1 MSETSI
7 SAGIKGWRVLTTCYS
22 WWFCPLNAR
31 PLLKPTL
38 KRLVTLLSPNTG
50 RRGHLLPSS
59 WAPSH
64 RPRAFA
70 LRYVP
75 SPTPPPPSTH
85 PPLPPSPPSPPPPS
99 YLASQGQINY
109 SDKREHWWLLYFFL
123 LGFFVL
129 YGFLFSGGCGL
140 VGELFS
146 IAEYV

>member
-7 SAGIKGWRVLTTCYS
+7 SAGIKGWRVLTMCYS
-22 WWFCPLNAR
+22 WWFCFLNAR
-31 PLLKPTL
+31 PLLKPIL

-50 RRGHLLPSS
+50 RRCHLLPSS
-59 WAPSH
+59 RAPTH
-64 RPRAFA
+64 CPCAFA
-70 LRYVP
+70 LRCVP
-75 SPTPPPPSTH
+75 SAAHRYPPLTLHPPPPPS
-85 PPLPPSPPSPPPPS
+85 PDPPS

-109 SDKREHWWLLYFFL
+109 SDREHWWLLYFFL

-129 YGFLFSGGCGL
+129 YGFLFREGCGL

>member
-22 WWFCPLNAR
+22 WWFCSLNAR
-31 PLLKPTL
+31 PLLKPIL
-38 KRLVTLLSPNTG
+38 KRLVTLLSLNTG

-64 RPRAFA
+64 CPCAFA

-75 SPTPPPPSTH
+75 SPTPPLPSTH
-85 PPLPPSPPSPPPPS
+85 APPRPHPHLHIW
-99 YLASQGQINY
+99 QVK
-109 SDKREHWWLLYFFL
+109 DKLITLTREHWWLLYFFL

-129 YGFLFSGGCGL
+129 YGFLFWGGCGL